1 MIAKK
6 IEFQMK
12 FGLSLPGFAMTP
24 DSIEYYP
31 GCKPEGPSGPPQDA
45 PSGPPA
51 GGPPAGGA
59 PGGQIGGEPTQDY
72 LLTIEEKDGLLKGV
86 LKSEHGCQKIDDIV
100 ESDFSLSFT
109 AYAGS
114 EGVEIFRFVLMLSD
128 STAQIVGY
136 AAGTKPFFRS
146 FMPLCGRVLES

>member
-6 IEFQMK
+6 LEFQMK

-24 DSIEYYP
+24 GSIEYYP

-45 PSGPPA
+45 PAGPPA
-51 GGPPAGGA
+51 GGPE
-59 PGGQIGGEPTQDY
+59 PGGGPAPEMPSQEY
-72 LLTIEEKDGLLKGV
+72 LLTIEEKDGVLKGV

-100 ESDFSLSFT
+100 ESEFSISFT

-136 AAGTKPFFRS
+136 AAGVRPFFRS
-146 FMPLCGRVLES
+146 FMPLCGKVLEA

>member
-6 IEFQMK
+6 LEFSMQ

-24 DSIEYYP
+24 DTIEYYP
-31 GCKPEGPSGPPQDA
+31 GCKPEDPSVPAEDLPAMPPVQ
-45 PSGPPA
+45 
-51 GGPPAGGA
+51 
-59 PGGQIGGEPTQDY
+59 EFV
-72 LLTIEEKDGLLKGV
+72 LTMEEKDGMLKGV

-100 ESDFSLSFT
+100 ESEFSISFT

-136 AAGTKPFFRS
+136 AAGVKPFFRS
-146 FMPLCGRVLES
+146 FMPLRGKIAE

>member
-6 IEFQMK
+6 LEFQMK

-24 DSIEYYP
+24 GSIEYDP
-31 GCKPEGPSGPPQDA
+31 GCKPEEPSAPPQDA
-45 PSGPPA
+45 SDEMPA
-51 GGPPAGGA
+51 
-59 PGGQIGGEPTQDY
+59 QDF
-72 LLTIEEKDGLLKGV
+72 LLTMEEVDGVLKGV

-100 ESDFSLSFT
+100 ESDFSISFT

-136 AAGTKPFFRS
+136 AAGVKPFFRS
-146 FMPLCGRVLES
+146 FMPLCGRIV

>member
-6 IEFQMK
+6 LEFQMR

-24 DSIEYYP
+24 TSIEYYP

-45 PSGPPA
+45 PAGPPA
-51 GGPPAGGA
+51 GGPEQGAGPPEAMPA
-59 PGGQIGGEPTQDY
+59 QDY
-72 LLTIEEKDGLLKGV
+72 LLTIEDVDGVLKGV

-100 ESDFSLSFT
+100 ESDFSISFT

-136 AAGTKPFFRS
+136 AAGVKPFFRS
-146 FMPLCGRVLES
+146 FMPLCGRVLEA

>member
-6 IEFQMK
+6 LEFQMK

-24 DSIEYYP
+24 DSIDYYP
-31 GCKPEGPSGPPQDA
+31 GCKPESPSGPQQ
-45 PSGPPA
+45 GTPPA
-51 GGPPAGGA
+51 
-59 PGGQIGGEPTQDY
+59 QDF
-72 LLTIEEKDGLLKGV
+72 LLTIEEKDGKGV

-100 ESDFSLSFT
+100 ESEFSVSFT

-136 AAGTKPFFRS
+136 AAGVKPCFRS
-146 FMPLCGRVLES
+146 FMPLCGRVLDA

>member
-6 IEFQMK
+6 LEFQMR

-24 DSIEYYP
+24 GSIEYYP

-45 PSGPPA
+45 PDGPPA
-51 GGPPAGGA
+51 GGPERGDGPAPEMPA
-59 PGGQIGGEPTQDY
+59 QEY
-72 LLTIEEKDGLLKGV
+72 LLTMEEKAGVIKGV

-100 ESDFSLSFT
+100 ESEFSISFT

-136 AAGTKPFFRS
+136 AAGVKPFFRS
-146 FMPLCGRVLES
+146 FMPLCGKVLEE

>member
-24 DSIEYYP
+24 GSIEYYP

-45 PSGPPA
+45 TAGPPA
-51 GGPPAGGA
+51 GAPERGDGPA
-59 PGGQIGGEPTQDY
+59 PEMPSQDY
-72 LLTIEEKDGLLKGV
+72 LLTIEEKDGVLKGV

-100 ESDFSLSFT
+100 ESEFSISFT

-136 AAGTKPFFRS
+136 AAGVKPFFRS
-146 FMPLCGRVLES
+146 FMPLCGKVLEA

>member
-6 IEFQMK
+6 LEFQMH

-24 DSIEYYP
+24 GSIEYYP

-45 PSGPPA
+45 PDGLPA
-51 GGPPAGGA
+51 GGPERGDGPAPVMPA
-59 PGGQIGGEPTQDY
+59 QEY
-72 LLTIEEKDGLLKGV
+72 VLTMEEKDGVIKGV

-100 ESDFSLSFT
+100 ESEFAISFT

-136 AAGTKPFFRS
+136 AAGVKPFFRS
-146 FMPLCGRVLES
+146 FMPLSGRIAE

>member
-24 DSIEYYP
+24 GSIEYYP

-45 PSGPPA
+45 PDGPPA
-51 GGPPAGGA
+51 GGPERGDGHAPEMPA
-59 PGGQIGGEPTQDY
+59 QEY
-72 LLTIEEKDGLLKGV
+72 LLTMEEKDGVIKGV

-100 ESDFSLSFT
+100 ESEFSISFT

-136 AAGTKPFFRS
+136 AAGVKPFFRS
-146 FMPLCGRVLES
+146 FMPLCGKVREG

>member
-6 IEFQMK
+6 LEFQMH

-31 GCKPEGPSGPPQDA
+31 GCKPEGPSGPLQDA
-45 PSGPPA
+45 PDGPPA
-51 GGPPAGGA
+51 GGPERGDGPAPA
-59 PGGQIGGEPTQDY
+59 MPAQEY
-72 LLTIEEKDGLLKGV
+72 VLTMEEKDGVIKGV

-100 ESDFSLSFT
+100 ESEFAICST

-136 AAGTKPFFRS
+136 AAGVKPFLRS
-146 FMPLCGRVLES
+146 FMPLSGRVAE

>member
-24 DSIEYYP
+24 TSIEYYP

-45 PSGPPA
+45 PAGPSA
-51 GGPPAGGA
+51 GGPEHGDGPA
-59 PGGQIGGEPTQDY
+59 PEMPVQEY
-72 LLTIEEKDGLLKGV
+72 LLTMEEKDGVIKGV

-100 ESDFSLSFT
+100 ESEFSISFT

-136 AAGTKPFFRS
+136 AAGIKPFFRS
-146 FMPLCGRVLES
+146 FMPLCGKVLEL

>member
-6 IEFQMK
+6 LEFQMK

-24 DSIEYYP
+24 ASIEYYP
-31 GCKPEGPSGPPQDA
+31 GCKPEGPSGPPQDT
-45 PSGPPA
+45 PDGPPA
-51 GGPPAGGA
+51 GGPERGDGPAPEMPA
-59 PGGQIGGEPTQDY
+59 QDY
-72 LLTIEEKDGLLKGV
+72 LLTIEEKDGVLKGV

-100 ESDFSLSFT
+100 ESEFSISFT

-136 AAGTKPFFRS
+136 AAGVKPFFRS
-146 FMPLCGRVLES
+146 FMPLSGKVLEA